1 LRETGTNLPIANIRQ
16 DPHVAA
22 YVGLDRK
29 PDRSAACA
37 ANPEADVGTDLR
49 RGARPTGMRSPAGR
63 LGSGRNTRH
72 SATLAAEAEAEA
84 EQRRVQESL
93 RQGHEGQHPGREI
106 GGQYVAEAQRLVR
119 LLEKIRQR
127 AALINAAN
135 FAFPNGA
142 EPLAPGVF
150 RCGWNGDADHPHTSI
165 ASCVRMPALGPTLAT
180 SKARLPQSMG
190 GRP

>member
-1 LRETGTNLPIANIRQ
+1 MSALTASRTDLQPVLPIPRRTS
-16 DPHVAA
+16 
-22 YVGLDRK
+22 GLIF
-29 PDRSAACA
+29 A
-37 ANPEADVGTDLR
+37 G
-49 RGARPTGMRSPAGR
+49 GARPAGMRSPAGR

-72 SATLAAEAEAEA
+72 SATLAAEAEAQA
-84 EQRRVQESL
+84 EQRRVQESS

-119 LLEKIRQR
+119 LLEKIGQR

-142 EPLAPGVF
+142 EPLAPGVS

-165 ASCVRMPALGPTLAT
+165 ANCVRMPALGPTLAT

-190 GRP
+190 GSPMNRTAIEDAAA